1 MYLQIDQGCSRG
13 FEFGGAQ
20 LYFAPDLLEK
30 WRGPPLLL
38 VHNCPKIG
46 GAQAPPRPLGGYIL
60 IRNNGAFF

>member
-20 LYFAPDLLEK
+20 LYLAPDLLEK

-46 GAQAPPRPLGGYIL
+46 GAQALRAP
-60 IRNNGAFF
+60 